1 MINLTEWGKI
11 RPFFTQFC
19 QHDIAVV
26 RGLMAIRR
34 YRAGI
39 SDLGT
44 ATEIRNKDTSVAIM
58 SGQAQMNFRKPIKE
72 SHDFDPLGRRD

>member
-11 RPFFTQFC
+11 RPFFTPFC
-19 QHDIAVV
+19 QYDIVAI
-26 RGLMAIRR
+26 RGIMAIRR

-44 ATEIRNKDTSVAIM
+44 AT
-58 SGQAQMNFRKPIKE
+58 
-72 SHDFDPLGRRD
+72 

>member
-1 MINLTEWGKI
+1 MINLTKLGKY
-11 RPFFTQFC
+11 RPDFTPFC
-19 QHDIAVV
+19 QYDIVVV

-44 ATEIRNKDTSVAIM
+44 ATWIRNKDT
-58 SGQAQMNFRKPIKE
+58 
-72 SHDFDPLGRRD
+72 

>member
-1 MINLTEWGKI
+1 MINLTKRGKI
-11 RPFFTQFC
+11 RPLFTPFC
-19 QHDIAVV
+19 QYDIVDV

-44 ATEIRNKDTSVAIM
+44 ATWIRNKET
-58 SGQAQMNFRKPIKE
+58 
-72 SHDFDPLGRRD
+72 

>member
-11 RPFFTQFC
+11 RPLFTQFC
-19 QHDIAVV
+19 QYDIVLV

-39 SDLGT
+39 SDLRT
-44 ATEIRNKDTSVAIM
+44 AIWIRNKET
-58 SGQAQMNFRKPIKE
+58 
-72 SHDFDPLGRRD
+72 